1 MKQWQKI
8 VIRVLWSLSAAAL
21 IVLFVVSWKAKSQ
34 KKLIDIQVELVG
46 ESAQALFMD
55 EISIRAILNEQGVH
69 VGLPLEKLNL
79 TELERFIEKT
89 EWVKNAEFFVD
100 NKLVLEAKIEQRI
113 PIARVFTSNGA
124 SFYIDNEGARLPL
137 KQLTVL
143 NLPVFTGFPTDQSK
157 LSKPDSALLKDVLK
171 FAMTIQ
177 KDSFFMAQVAQVNIE
192 PNGNFQMVPTLG
204 DHLVLLGTIDKLEDK
219 LNRLFTFYKKVWVGS
234 GINSYQVIDCRFDQQ
249 VVALKKGLQPIE
261 FSGNFIWPTGDSTLP
276 MPSAVEKQDSTLKLA
291 PAVVVPAVVA
301 EVRSAEAPKTSV
313 VAVKKPT
320 VKTLMPPAVEKV
332 DSTVKSAPALVVPAV
347 VPVAKAV
354 EAPKATVVAVKK
366 PTVKTPPAR
375 NIKVKTAAPKTKS
388 KVQSKAVK
396 SKAKLNNKP
405 KNNSLDKKNKTAK
418 AIMPKKSKSPT
429 KNN

>member
-34 KKLIDIQVELVG
+34 KKLRDIQVELVG

-55 EISIRAILNEQGVH
+55 ENSIRAILNEQGVH
-69 VGLPLEKLNL
+69 VGLPLEQLNL
-79 TELERFIEKT
+79 TELERFIEKK

-124 SFYIDNEGARLPL
+124 SFYIDNEGSRLPL

-143 NLPVFTGFPTDQSK
+143 NLPVFTGFPTDQPK
-157 LSKPDSALLKDVLK
+157 LSKPDSILLKDVLT
-171 FAMTIQ
+171 FAKTIQ

-192 PNGNFQMVPTLG
+192 PNGHFQMVPTLG

-276 MPSAVEKQDSTLKLA
+276 MP
-291 PAVVVPAVVA
+291 
-301 EVRSAEAPKTSV
+301 
-313 VAVKKPT
+313 
-320 VKTLMPPAVEKV
+320 PAVEKV
-332 DSTVKSAPALVVPAV
+332 DSTLKSAPAVVVPAV

-354 EAPKATVVAVKK
+354 EAPKATAVAVKK
-366 PTVKTPPAR
+366 PTVKTPPAK
-375 NIKVKTAAPKTKS
+375 NIKIKTVAPKTKS

>member
-34 KKLIDIQVELVG
+34 KKLTDIQVELVG

-69 VGLPLEKLNL
+69 VGLPLEQLNL
-79 TELERFIEKT
+79 TELERFIEKK

-113 PIARVFTSNGA
+113 PIARVFTMNSA
-124 SFYIDNEGARLPL
+124 SFYIDNEGWRLPL

-143 NLPVFTGFPTDQSK
+143 NLPVFTGFPTDQPK
-157 LSKPDSALLKDVLK
+157 LSKPDSTLLKDVLT
-171 FAMTIQ
+171 FAKTIQ

-192 PNGNFQMVPTLG
+192 PNGHFQMVPTLG

-219 LNRLFTFYKKVWVGS
+219 LNRLFTFYKKVWIGS
-234 GINSYQVIDCRFDQQ
+234 GINAYQVIDCRFDHQ

-276 MPSAVEKQDSTLKLA
+276 IPPAVEKIDSTLQLA
-291 PAVVVPAVVA
+291 PAVVVPAVA
-301 EVRSAEAPKTSV
+301 PEAKPAEAPKASV

-320 VKTLMPPAVEKV
+320 L
-332 DSTVKSAPALVVPAV
+332 
-347 VPVAKAV
+347 
-354 EAPKATVVAVKK
+354 
-366 PTVKTPPAR
+366 KTPPAK
-375 NIKVKTAAPKTKS
+375 NVKAKTTAPKSKS

-396 SKAKLNNKP
+396 SKSKLNNKP

>member
-34 KKLIDIQVELVG
+34 KKLTDIQVELVG

-69 VGLPLEKLNL
+69 VGLPLEQLNL
-79 TELERFIEKT
+79 TELERFIEKK

-113 PIARVFTSNGA
+113 PIARVFTMNGA
-124 SFYIDNEGARLPL
+124 SFYIDNEGWRLPL

-143 NLPVFTGFPTDQSK
+143 NLPVFTGFPTDQPK
-157 LSKPDSALLKDVLK
+157 LSKPDSTLLKDVLT
-171 FAMTIQ
+171 FAKTIQ

-192 PNGNFQMVPTLG
+192 PNGHFQMVPTLG

-219 LNRLFTFYKKVWVGS
+219 LNRLFTFYKKVWIGS
-234 GINSYQVIDCRFDQQ
+234 GINAYQVIDCRFDHQ

-276 MPSAVEKQDSTLKLA
+276 IPPAVEKIDSTLKFA
-291 PAVVVPAVVA
+291 PAVVVPAVA
-301 EVRSAEAPKTSV
+301 PEAKPAEAPKSSV

-320 VKTLMPPAVEKV
+320 L
-332 DSTVKSAPALVVPAV
+332 
-347 VPVAKAV
+347 
-354 EAPKATVVAVKK
+354 
-366 PTVKTPPAR
+366 KTPPAK
-375 NIKVKTAAPKTKS
+375 NVKAKATAPKTKS

-396 SKAKLNNKP
+396 SKSKLNNKP